1 MSGSDQIAG
10 EHVAAGGHRAH
21 HDAGPPLT
29 PAGNPP
35 DQSHNKNYG
44 FKQKKIG
51 YPINSYLGKIN

>member
-29 PAGNPP
+29 AAGNPP
-35 DQSHNKNYG
+35 DPNHNKKYG
-44 FKQKKIG
+44 FKQKKNRIS
-51 YPINSYLGKIN
+51 N